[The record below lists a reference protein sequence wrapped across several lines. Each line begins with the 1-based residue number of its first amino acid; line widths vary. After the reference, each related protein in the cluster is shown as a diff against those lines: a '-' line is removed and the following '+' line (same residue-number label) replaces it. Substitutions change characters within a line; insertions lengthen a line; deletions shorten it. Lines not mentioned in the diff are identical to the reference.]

1 MPQKN
6 DLTEKDLKVLKF
18 ISKYHMIK
26 VEDTSLIYKTK
37 RYYRTRINKLID
49 TKYVKKYKN
58 YIVIDKNG
66 RRALNV
72 VGTSYLKN
80 IQNESYMGRLRNVA
94 SIATI
99 SIDSNVKFIPSW
111 DIKEKEKYTEVARK
125 YIGKMFRDNKEYL
138 VYYISSIKEH
148 VYIKQLLF
156 DIKKAANENI
166 IIFLENYDVI
176 SKNYFN
182 MIFGKDSTLAILN
195 TELNKKIIKE
205 YEKVNIHELIEKV
218 YEQEIMISNWEY
230 ADFMLED
237 ETYIVN
243 MIFLDTEKIGRIN
256 WFLEE
261 NTESNKKIEFITIK
275 NNEEKLRELLDNKCN
290 IRIINENL
298 VGGIDEEEYC

>member
-1 MPQKN
+1 MLQKN
-6 DLTEKDLKVLKF
+6 LTQQDLKVLKF
-18 ISKYHMIK
+18 ISKFHMIK
-26 VEDTSLIYKTK
+26 VEDASLIYKTK
-37 RYYRTRINKLID
+37 RYYRTRINKLIN

-66 RRALNV
+66 RKVLNE

-80 IQNESYMGRLRNVA
+80 IQNESYMERLRNVA

-99 SIDSNVKFIPSW
+99 TIDSNVKFIPSW
-111 DIKEKEKYTEVARK
+111 NIKEKEKYTEVARK

-138 VYYISSIKEH
+138 VYYISAIKEH

-182 MIFGKDSTLAILN
+182 LIFGKDSTLAILN

-205 YEKVNIHELIEKV
+205 YEKVNVHELIEKV

-261 NTESNKKIEFITIK
+261 NTECNKKIEFITIK
-275 NNEEKLRELLDNKCN
+275 NNEEKLREMLNNKCN

-298 VGGIDEEEYC
+298 IGGIDEEEYS